1 MSWRQCQRLRKS
13 RDVVAVNDYG
23 DQALFLEQ
31 AGSEGS
37 STTAIGRYCGGTM
50 KTILMTGATVI
61 ALAMAGGAQAQADA
75 LMKANGCMNCHA
87 VDTKK
92 VGPAFKDIAAKF
104 KGKADAEKTLVA
116 QLKDGKGH
124 PAVKAS
130 EADIGTMVKF
140 VLAQ

>member
-1 MSWRQCQRLRKS
+1 
-13 RDVVAVNDYG
+13 
-23 DQALFLEQ
+23 
-31 AGSEGS
+31 
-37 STTAIGRYCGGTM
+37 M

-92 VGPAFKDIAAKF
+92 VGPSFKDIAAKN
-104 KGKADAEKTLVA
+104 KGKADAEAALVA
-116 QLKDGKGH
+116 QLKAGKGH
-124 PAVKAS
+124 PAIKAS
-130 EADIGTMVKF
+130 DADIGTMVKF